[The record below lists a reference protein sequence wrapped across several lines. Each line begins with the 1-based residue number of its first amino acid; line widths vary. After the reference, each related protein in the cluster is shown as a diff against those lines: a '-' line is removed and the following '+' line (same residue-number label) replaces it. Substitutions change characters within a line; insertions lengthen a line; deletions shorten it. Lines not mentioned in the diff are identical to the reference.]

1 MKGMR
6 VECARSVMIEAVRDQ
21 NSVRKARSRDSV
33 LRRVWSQGQ
42 EITSLDGTDGNVA
55 STIGL
60 RPLKVSSPEFNGRL
74 DSERRR

>member
-33 LRRVWSQGQ
+33 LQRVQSQGQ
-42 EITSLDGTDGNVA
+42 GITSLDRTDGDAA

-60 RPLKVSSPEFNGRL
+60 HPLKVSSPEFSGGS

>member
-42 EITSLDGTDGNVA
+42 EITSLDGTDGDAA

-60 RPLKVSSPEFNGRL
+60 RPLKVSSPEFSRGS
-74 DSERRR
+74 DSEWQR